1 MDELETL
8 REEIRKIDRDMVV
21 LFEKRMA
28 VSANV
33 AQVKIKNRL
42 PIYDEAREE
51 QNIRELS
58 ELLADALDRPLFQK
72 WYRVLMDISKFRQKE
87 IRDKTVWRKN

>member
-58 ELLADALDRPLFQK
+58 DLLVDALDRPLFQK

>member
-58 ELLADALDRPLFQK
+58 DLLEDALDRPLFQK

>member
-58 ELLADALDRPLFQK
+58 DLLADALDRPLFQK